1 MAGLTDL
8 FADTVRETSETALGG
23 KNGYRNLV
31 QQAHYTSNFLVG
43 GKTDEEMLHTGQTIR
58 DTLYLK
64 SENVGK
70 RFGGAGLRF
79 DYDNKQVGTKVTTQM
94 SFYATY
100 LAWDEVE
107 LDLNAD
113 SSMGK
118 EYIRAKF
125 NDILKGKYQNLTQ
138 TQADQFEGEFW
149 AAADQSAMRT
159 NFTAPMSIP
168 YYITEQDSGLPCQGG
183 ELASM
188 TDVLGLSPAT
198 YSKWKNQRVKYSAY
212 GGDAETG
219 ADLIG
224 SLIYAA
230 QISHFE
236 PLPFNPEDGVM
247 ESVPNVVFCSDTGLR
262 VVTAALRAGQDTW
275 GSRELSHMGVT
286 LDNMIF
292 RNITTLNTAA
302 LYSDNATS
310 SDAAASLFAEDSA
323 SAHANGPRYY
333 GVSKKYM
340 NPMFMRD
347 RYMKAGDVTDLTAV
361 GKPNEYVQVF
371 KTYNQLVCCDRSKGF
386 IVYPDASIA

>member
-149 AAADQSAMRT
+149 AAPDQAAMRT

-168 YYITEQDSGLPCQGG
+168 YYMTEETTGLPLQADGT
-183 ELASM
+183 AM
-188 TDVLGLSPAT
+188 TDVLGLAPAT
-198 YSKWKNQRVKYSAY
+198 YSKWDNQRVEYATY
-212 GGDAETG
+212 GGDAEDG
-219 ADLIG
+219 GDLIG

-275 GSRELSHMGVT
+275 GTRELSHMGVT

-292 RNITTLNTAA
+292 RNITTLNAA
-302 LYSDNATS
+302 QLYKDGSATLKGEVEAGV
-310 SDAAASLFAEDSA
+310 DKD
-323 SAHANGPRYY
+323 GPRYY

-347 RYMKAGDVTDLTAV
+347 RYMKPGDVTDLTAV

-386 IVYPDASIA
+386 IVHPATGVI

>member
-138 TQADQFEGEFW
+138 TQADQFEGEMW
-149 AAADQSAMRT
+149 AVANQADMRT
-159 NFTAPMSIP
+159 NFAAPMSIP
-168 YYITEQDSGLPCQGG
+168 YYLTEQTTGFPIQGG
-183 ELASM
+183 GAASM
-188 TDVLGLSPAT
+188 TDVLGLSPTT
-198 YSKWKNQRVKYSAY
+198 YDKWKNQTVTYDAY
-212 GGDAETG
+212 GGDADDG
-219 ADLIG
+219 NDLIG

-236 PLPFNPEDGVM
+236 PLPFNPEYGVM

-275 GSRELSHMGVT
+275 GQRELTHMGVT
-286 LDNMIF
+286 LDNMVF
-292 RNITTLNTAA
+292 RNITALNTAA
-302 LYSDNATS
+302 LYSANAVT
-310 SDAAASLFAEDSA
+310 SDAATVAYAESAASGI
-323 SAHANGPRYY
+323 HADGPRYY
-333 GVSKKYM
+333 GVSKKAM

-361 GKPNEYVQVF
+361 GKPNEFVQVF
-371 KTYNQLVCCDRSKGF
+371 KTYNQLVCTDRSKCF
-386 IVYPDASIA
+386 VVSPAAAL